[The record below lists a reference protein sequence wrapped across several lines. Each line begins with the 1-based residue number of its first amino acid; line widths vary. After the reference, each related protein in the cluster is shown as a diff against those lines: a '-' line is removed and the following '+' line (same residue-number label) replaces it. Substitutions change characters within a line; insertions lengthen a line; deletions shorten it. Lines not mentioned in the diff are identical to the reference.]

1 MRAKDTRNIG
11 GEKDNKNKRREKSKK
26 TKEWKTQGA
35 LFVPSVGVLKIKIKR
50 GGVVKDNKDRIF
62 FFEHLKYSLPFT
74 NRGRLN

>member
-35 LFVPSVGVLKIKIKR
+35 LFVPSVGVLKIKIK
-50 GGVVKDNKDRIF
+50 GGGGCQRQ
-62 FFEHLKYSLPFT
+62 
-74 NRGRLN
+74 